1 MDKISF
7 AKLSLETPIC
17 IMPLNLRVGTAKT
30 NSTLGPALGQYGI
43 KGIDLCNSFNVES
56 LKYYKKDS
64 FIKVFVFIFS
74 DRTFKLYFKMP
85 PVNYLLKIVS
95 QDNIIFS
102 RDLYKV
108 CLVLSE
114 NVKHLP
120 RRTIFKNLLNSLH
133 NYNYE
138 IRS

>member
-1 MDKISF
+1 MEKISF
-7 AKLSLETPIC
+7 GKLNLETPVC

-30 NSTLGPALGQYGI
+30 DSTLGPALGQYGI

-64 FIKVFVFIFS
+64 YIKVFVFIYS

-85 PVNYLLKIVS
+85 PVNYLLKMVS
-95 QDNIIFS
+95 HDNIIFS

-108 CLVLSE
+108 CLILSE
-114 NVKHLP
+114 NVKYLP
-120 RRTIFKNLLNSLH
+120 KRIIFRNLLNSLH
-133 NYNYE
+133 NYSYE
-138 IRS
+138 VQS